1 MVNKY
6 IDGANTIHEGVPKCF
21 IKKKKLIEKVAAQQI
36 LFVPRK
42 CGSQIWDEKNVISS
56 IFNNTNIKFNFKKNN
71 FVTFN
76 LMIKNIAWCVY
87 NV

>member
-42 CGSQIWDEKNVISS
+42 CGSQIWEEKNV
-56 IFNNTNIKFNFKKNN
+56 KNV
-71 FVTFN
+71 VTVN
-76 LMIKNIAWCVY
+76 ASYQL
-87 NV
+87 